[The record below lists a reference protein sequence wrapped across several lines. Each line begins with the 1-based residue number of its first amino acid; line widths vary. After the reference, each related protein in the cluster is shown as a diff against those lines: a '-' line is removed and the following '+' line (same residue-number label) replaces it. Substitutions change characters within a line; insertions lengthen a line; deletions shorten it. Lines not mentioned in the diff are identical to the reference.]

1 MTRGGGPT
9 GERVAWAGAERT
21 SNMWSML
28 VKLDVLKLSGWL
40 NADAPCRVQ
49 REGIDERAAGC
60 QEAGGRLGGG
70 LSDVQREPD
79 WWVGGMGRRRAHP
92 KHLVHGRDAGGVDV
106 QRLVERVRALPSPK
120 AGIA

>member
-1 MTRGGGPT
+1 MT
-9 GERVAWAGAERT
+9 
-21 SNMWSML
+21 
-28 VKLDVLKLSGWL
+28 LDVLILSGWL
-40 NADAPCRVQ
+40 NADALCRVQ
-49 REGIDERAAGC
+49 REGIDEGAAGC

>member
-1 MTRGGGPT
+1 MVVTL
-9 GERVAWAGAERT
+9 EV
-21 SNMWSML
+21 S
-28 VKLDVLKLSGWL
+28 KLSGWL
-40 NADAPCRVQ
+40 NAYASCRVQ
-49 REGIDERAAGC
+49 REGIDEGAAGC
-60 QEAGGRLGGG
+60 QEAGGRGGDG

-92 KHLVHGRDAGGVDV
+92 KHVVHARDAGRVDV